1 MAMTTDHAAIR
12 KWAEEQTDETSPGL
26 ADGSFNETAMAEA

>member
-12 KWAEEQTDETSPGL
+12 KWAEEETEEALTGL
-26 ADGSFNETAMAEA
+26 ADGSVNETAMAEA